1 MSLIVLDAEFNYNS
15 VTYSANSVIDVDP
28 TVSTWLVGL
37 SKARAIVAGPA
48 AWAAGSYAANNLVTY
63 NGTYY
68 VNNASAVSGDV
79 PGVAS
84 KWVVVSYL
92 VSATSTSGAVV
103 LSGGRLLVKGDDGN
117 FRQLT
122 SVAVD
127 GNQAP
132 AFDPT
137 VVVP

>member
-1 MSLIVLDAEFNYNS
+1 MSLIVLDAEFVYNS

-28 TVSTWLVGL
+28 AVSSWLV
-37 SKARAIVAGPA
+37 SVTKARAIVAGPA

-63 NGTYY
+63 NGTHY
-68 VNNASAVSGDV
+68 VNNASATSGDV
-79 PGVAS
+79 PGTAA
-84 KWVVVSYL
+84 KWVQVTYL
-92 VSATSTSGAVV
+92 AMATVNAGSVV

>member
-1 MSLIVLDAEFNYNS
+1 M
-15 VTYSANSVIDVDP
+15 
-28 TVSTWLVGL
+28 GL

>member
-15 VTYSANSVIDVDP
+15 VTYSANSVIEVDP
-28 TVSTWLVGL
+28 AVSTWLVSL
-37 SKARAIVAGPA
+37 TKARAIVAGPA
-48 AWAAGSYAANNLVTY
+48 EWAAGSYAANNLVTH

-68 VNNASAVSGDV
+68 VNNANAVSSDV
-79 PGVAS
+79 PGNSAKWVQVAYLGTLTVNNGQ
-84 KWVVVSYL
+84 VVVSN
-92 VSATSTSGAVV
+92 
-103 LSGGRLLVKGDDGN
+103 GRLLIKGDDGN

-132 AFDPT
+132 AIDPT
-137 VVVP
+137 VVIP